1 MTYKDFC
8 YWVAE
13 EIFDDDWEEFNK
25 DAFEE
30 CACRKLTQLGIVE
43 VVDDEYRLKESEEEP

>member
-8 YWVAE
+8 YWVAD

-30 CACRKLTQLGIVE
+30 CACRKLVKLGIVE
-43 VVDDEYRLKESEEEP
+43 VVDDEYRLKESEDK